1 VSSGAPEG
9 WTLPAPL
16 VAHVVNIVKEDK
28 QCNNNQTQQI
38 EKIGIIYYDEQYY
51 KSQKGMI
58 LVYLKYSSFGI
69 KTTTCHSHYYRHLEG
84 DKSVYQ
90 LTMLSLICV

>member
-1 VSSGAPEG
+1 VRSGAPEG

-16 VAHVVNIVKEDK
+16 VAHVVNIGKEDK

-51 KSQKGMI
+51 KSQKGGF
-58 LVYLKYSSFGI
+58 LRVLRFPTSI
-69 KTTTCHSHYYRHLEG
+69 KRTTT
-84 DKSVYQ
+84 
-90 LTMLSLICV
+90 I